1 MAELGIGK
9 VKAMRA
15 MNMTAK
21 NGKTKSIV
29 FQIVTY
35 VTKESAAMESVK
47 NAIRRQILVLPIH
60 AYPHGTKENY

>member
-21 NGKTKSIV
+21 NGKTMKLV

-35 VTKESAAMESVK
+35 VTKGSAAMESVK
-47 NAIRRQILVLPIH
+47 NAIRM
-60 AYPHGTKENY
+60 